1 MARDASGAALSTT
14 RVLANDAL
22 LQRRDG
28 WDWDGDPAAGGGQQL
43 EDLWEVPAARPPV
56 APRGHELE
64 ASTRHGGRSGARRSG
79 TRIHGRTSACVTQSA
94 TCDPCRTLSV
104 AGTPQVT
111 RPTSLATPNP
121 HGLDATPV
129 CRTDGRDLM
138 TLGSITFRCR
148 NHPPALVQRF
158 HRPRRGPWSELSM
171 QSPSAMAICTREA
184 SKCRATRQT

>member
-64 ASTRHGGRSGARRSG
+64 ASTRHGGRSGG
-79 TRIHGRTSACVTQSA
+79 TALGHTYPRAYQCTVTQSA
-94 TCDPCRTLSV
+94 TFEPMLDPLRGRHTSGDADDLTRNPESTWSGCDARLSYRR
-104 AGTPQVT
+104 Q
-111 RPTSLATPNP
+111 
-121 HGLDATPV
+121 
-129 CRTDGRDLM
+129 
-138 TLGSITFRCR
+138 GSIDAR
-148 NHPPALVQRF
+148 
-158 HRPRRGPWSELSM
+158 
-171 QSPSAMAICTREA
+171 
-184 SKCRATRQT
+184 